1 MSQRPILYKSV
12 LLWKMKSTI
21 SLAFT
26 WLSIPL
32 SEHFPCEELIF
43 NNNLNCKYLVNVD
56 FNNENK
62 KLQQETLLRCNIQ
75 KYEIKFSFLSIVSK
89 RKQPIILVSLKPNH
103 GKLWLDTGYA
113 YKEDFFIIL
122 YPIYIIIL

>member
-1 MSQRPILYKSV
+1 
-12 LLWKMKSTI
+12 MKSTI

-32 SEHFPCEELIF
+32 SEHFSCEELIF

-75 KYEIKFSFLSIVSK
+75 KYEIKIPFLFIVSK
-89 RKQPIILVSLKPNH
+89 RKQPIILVYLKPNH
-103 GKLWLDTGYA
+103 RKLWPDTWA
-113 YKEDFFIIL
+113 KHIKRTFFIIL
-122 YPIYIIIL
+122 YAIYIIIL